1 MLALYRGSKMYIEN
15 EQKILGVDHV
25 NFDASRKSR
34 VKHFVDSVHAMAP
47 DLVDASNAQA
57 ELILETAAFT
67 AEQRK
72 EMSSS
77 IAARMQ
83 NTEAAPRASEGHH
96 KLQVHRF
103 LHDYL
108 PDSKWKKFM
117 DASVAFDS
125 KMEEGT
131 DFLLDLGCRH
141 PNDDAL
147 KDLLAIL
154 AICHGKDSMDAVEAY
169 ENINQL
175 RTKVTNK
182 RLLRPA
188 PSTLQEFPRDPSQFM
203 RLYPRAYVECDPP
216 VASRIDHHR
225 IREKTRKDLMPTRNT
240 NSAYKLAAV
249 NRGRAC
255 PSAIAPQPAS
265 VQAMAL
271 QYILGQGNINPAVF
285 LQGIAHASPPKRQQR
300 LELLDASPAAI
311 CDVPAAPAA
320 APEAAPSAICDVPA
334 APAASSALVPS
345 ATAVMLAC
353 VGVPAPDPSGIQAML
368 TQARATLLEPK
379 KKKKRKK
386 DKKDKGKKKNVKAD
400 EHEDEDDEDDE
411 DDADECDDDAPP
423 KAGEKAKAGATATKK
438 SKDAPEPKADQKTTP
453 QTVILKRPAAAMDF
467 ADCFAGLPT
476 VVDGKMAPV
485 HYGGGKIYF
494 RKPSTFRVYKRS
506 TDKVE
511 SSAVANFSSEAM
523 TKWSWT
529 AAFKLIND
537 DPRPVD

>member
-25 NFDASRKSR
+25 NLDASRKSR
-34 VKHFVDSVHAMAP
+34 VKHFIDSLHAMAP

-83 NTEAAPRASEGHH
+83 NTEAAPRATEGHH

-216 VASRIDHHR
+216 VASRIDHQR

-255 PSAIAPQPAS
+255 PSAIAPQPAN

-285 LQGIAHASPPKRQQR
+285 LQGLRGSPPKRQPR
-300 LELLDASPAAI
+300 LELLAPASPAAI
-311 CDVPAAPAA
+311 CDVQASPTA
-320 APEAAPSAICDVPA
+320 APEASPA
-334 APAASSALVPS
+334 AASSTDLVPS
-345 ATAVMLAC
+345 APAVMLAS

-368 TQARATLLEPK
+368 TQARATLKPK
-379 KKKKRKK
+379 E
-386 DKKDKGKKKNVKAD
+386 KGKKKNGKAAAKD
-400 EHEDEDDEDDE
+400 FDFDFDEDDGEEIDDE
-411 DDADECDDDAPP
+411 GAPAP
-423 KAGEKAKAGATATKK
+423 KAGKNAKAGKAAPASATAHDAKK
-438 SKDAPEPKADQKTTP
+438 AGAP
-453 QTVILKRPAAAMDF
+453 RP
-467 ADCFAGLPT
+467 
-476 VVDGKMAPV
+476 
-485 HYGGGKIYF
+485 
-494 RKPSTFRVYKRS
+494 KRS
-506 TDKVE
+506 
-511 SSAVANFSSEAM
+511 S
-523 TKWSWT
+523 
-529 AAFKLIND
+529 
-537 DPRPVD
+537 